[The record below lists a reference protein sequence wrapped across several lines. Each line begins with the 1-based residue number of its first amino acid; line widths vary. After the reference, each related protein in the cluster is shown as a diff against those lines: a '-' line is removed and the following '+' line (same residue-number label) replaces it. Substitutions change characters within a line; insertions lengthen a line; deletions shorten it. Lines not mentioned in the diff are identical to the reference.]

1 MTAALIV
8 DGLIVLAVLA
18 ALLSGWRNG
27 ALAAVLSAIG
37 VGAGLVVGIAVAPS
51 VLRTVDEPSLRLLL
65 LVGILVLLV
74 GIGQIIG
81 SSLGTSVR
89 DRMKARSTQRVDS
102 LFGAVFQSF
111 IALIVIWMIS
121 IPVATNLGGSAGQ
134 GLRDSRILS
143 NLNAAAPP
151 RLASLPNGV
160 AALLNESGLP
170 PLVSPWEKS
179 ISGEDVEDPAPDVQD
194 PELVRSIRPSIIHV
208 LGDAEECSR
217 RLLGSGFV
225 VDNDYVVTNA
235 HVVAGTQTVR
245 LDTKLGLKDATVV
258 YYNPEVD
265 IAVLHAPDLGIQP
278 LPWAQQPA
286 QTGDDA
292 IVMGF
297 PHSGPFN
304 AEMARVRD
312 RITIAGPDIYSQGRV
327 ERDSYTVRGN
337 IQQGNSGGP
346 LVNTAGEVLGVIFGA
361 SVDDSETGY
370 ALTADEVIGHI
381 GDVTQLQRPVET
393 GECVAH

>member
-89 DRMKARSTQRVDS
+89 DRMKARSTQRIDS

-151 RLASLPNGV
+151 RRARGGAPADDIVASLHRTG
-160 AALLNESGLP
+160 G
-170 PLVSPWEKS
+170 
-179 ISGEDVEDPAPDVQD
+179 
-194 PELVRSIRPSIIHV
+194 
-208 LGDAEECSR
+208 GDR
-217 RLLGSGFV
+217 
-225 VDNDYVVTNA
+225 
-235 HVVAGTQTVR
+235 
-245 LDTKLGLKDATVV
+245 
-258 YYNPEVD
+258 
-265 IAVLHAPDLGIQP
+265 
-278 LPWAQQPA
+278 
-286 QTGDDA
+286 
-292 IVMGF
+292 
-297 PHSGPFN
+297 
-304 AEMARVRD
+304 
-312 RITIAGPDIYSQGRV
+312 
-327 ERDSYTVRGN
+327 
-337 IQQGNSGGP
+337 
-346 LVNTAGEVLGVIFGA
+346 
-361 SVDDSETGY
+361 
-370 ALTADEVIGHI
+370 
-381 GDVTQLQRPVET
+381 
-393 GECVAH
+393 

>member
-1 MTAALIV
+1 MTPALIV
-8 DGLIVLAVLA
+8 DGLIVVAVLV

-27 ALAAVLSAIG
+27 ALAAVLASIG
-37 VGAGLVVGIAVAPS
+37 VGAGVVLGIAVAPAA
-51 VLRTVDEPSLRLLL
+51 LRLVDQPSLRLLL
-65 LVGILVLLV
+65 LVGILVLFV
-74 GIGQIIG
+74 GIGQLIG
-81 SSLGTSVR
+81 SSLGGSVR
-89 DRMKARSTQRVDS
+89 DRMKARTTQRIDS

-143 NLNAAAPP
+143 NLNAAAPT

-170 PLVSPWEKS
+170 PLVSPWENS
-179 ISGEDVEDPAPDVQD
+179 ISGKDVEDPAPDVQD

-217 RLLGSGFV
+217 RLMGSGFV
-225 VDNDYVVTNA
+225 TADDYVITNA

-292 IVMGF
+292 MVMGF
-297 PHSGPFN
+297 PHSGLDRPSADRVAAD
-304 AEMARVRD
+304 AEL
-312 RITIAGPDIYSQGRV
+312 AGD
-327 ERDSYTVRGN
+327 DL
-337 IQQGNSGGP
+337 GGGG
-346 LVNTAGEVLGVIFGA
+346 LAA
-361 SVDDSETGY
+361 HDD
-370 ALTADEVIGHI
+370 
-381 GDVTQLQRPVET
+381 LQFR
-393 GECVAH
+393 A

>member
-217 RLLGSGFV
+217 R
-225 VDNDYVVTNA
+225 
-235 HVVAGTQTVR
+235 QTVR

-292 IVMGF
+292 MVMGF